1 MGWRLEVIQFHDE
14 ANTSV
19 VARVPPDGTADIKY
33 GAQLIVNTNQEAIFF
48 NDGRAMDTF
57 GPGRYTLTTKNLPII
72 TRILTIP
79 WEKSPFQACVYYI
92 GKQTFVDQKWGTRQP
107 IIFRDKDFGVV
118 RLRSFGKYTFRVS
131 DGALLLNTLVGTQG
145 KYTTD
150 EITAF
155 QRDIIVMRLTDLL
168 GSLNVG
174 LLDLAPRYDEIAN
187 AAKERVADDFA
198 KYGLELTD
206 FYINAINPPEEVQQA
221 IDARGAMGAVGDL
234 NSYMRYQTGKSLG
247 KMGDAGQAPQGM
259 GFGLGMAIPGM
270 IGGAPAGIPIATPQP
285 LNQGPGIPDAIQ
297 NRGDKSTKASNEHL
311 ELGQLGGAG
320 ADPQEAVKTAA
331 AAAGFAL
338 NDLRDEYVLTVPIGT
353 LRKQRVHVSFDRA
366 DDGGHPLVTIWSA
379 CGPASDRNAL
389 TLLRFNSKLVY
400 GAFAVRKN
408 GESEALVLTSNV
420 LADSLTPAAVTQIV
434 SAIAWQADQVEEKI
448 SGKDTL

>member
-33 GAQLIVNTNQEAIFF
+33 GAQLIVSQNQEAIFF
-48 NDGRAMDTF
+48 NDGKAMDTF

-145 KYTTD
+145 KYTTE

-155 QRDIIVMRLTDLL
+155 QRDIIVMRLTDLM

-174 LLDLAPRYDEIAN
+174 LLDLAARYDDLAT

-198 KYGLELTD
+198 KYGLELVD
-206 FYINAINPPEEVQQA
+206 FFINAINPPEEVQQA
-221 IDARGAMGAVGDL
+221 IDARGAMGAVGNIND
-234 NSYMRYQTGKSLG
+234 YMRYQTSKSLG
-247 KMGDAGQAPQGM
+247 KMGDSGQAPQGM

-270 IGGAPAGIPIATPQP
+270 IGGMPAGMPVATP
-285 LNQGPGIPDAIQ
+285 LPGSSTPDAIQ
-297 NRGDKSTKASNEHL
+297 NRAQSAPRVANERL
-311 ELGQLGGAG
+311 ELGELGGETASN
-320 ADPQEAVKTAA
+320 PQEAVKAA
-331 AAAGFAL
+331 AAAGGFAL
-338 NDLRDEYVLTVPIGT
+338 NDLSSEYVLTVPIGT
-353 LRKQRVHVSFDRA
+353 LRKQRVHVGFDRT
-366 DDGGHPLVTIWSA
+366 DEGGHPLVTIWSA
-379 CGPASDRNAL
+379 CGPVSDRNAL

-400 GAFAVRKN
+400 GAFAVRKTDD
-408 GESEALVLTSNV
+408 GESLVLTNNV
-420 LADSLTPAAVTQIV
+420 LADSLTAVAVTQIV

-448 SGKDTL
+448 SGKDTY

>member
-33 GAQLIVNTNQEAIFF
+33 GAQLIVNQNQEAIFF

-79 WEKSPFQACVYYI
+79 WEKSPFQASVYYI

-118 RLRSFGKYTFRVS
+118 RLRSFGKYTFRVT

-145 KYTTD
+145 KYTTE

-174 LLDLAPRYDEIAN
+174 LLDLAPRYDEIAA

-206 FYINAINPPEEVQQA
+206 FFINAINPPEEVQQA
-221 IDARGAMGAVGDL
+221 IDARGAMGAVGNIND
-234 NSYMRYQTGKSLG
+234 YMRYQTGKSLG
-247 KMGDAGQAPQGM
+247 KMSESGQAPQGM

-270 IGGAPAGIPIATPQP
+270 IGGVAAGIPVATP
-285 LNQGPGIPDAIQ
+285 LPGSSTPDAIQ
-297 NRGDKSTKASNEHL
+297 NRAATATKANERL
-311 ELGQLGGAG
+311 ELNQLGGSA
-320 ADPQEAVKTAA
+320 ANPQETVKAA
-331 AAAGFAL
+331 ADAAGFAL
-338 NDLRDEYVLTVPIGT
+338 NDLSSEYVLTVPIGT
-353 LRKQRVHVSFDRA
+353 LRKQRVHIAFDRV
-366 DDGGHPLVTIWSA
+366 DEGGHPLVTIWSA
-379 CGPASDRNAL
+379 CGPVSDRNAL

-400 GAFAVRKN
+400 GAFAVRKTDDA
-408 GESEALVLTSNV
+408 EALVLTSNV
-420 LADSLTPAAVTQIV
+420 LADSLTPVAVTQIV

-448 SGKDTL
+448 SGKDTY

>member
-33 GAQLIVNTNQEAIFF
+33 GAQLIVNSNQEAIFF
-48 NDGRAMDTF
+48 NDGKAMDTF

-118 RLRSFGKYTFRVS
+118 RLRSFGKYTFRVT

-145 KYTTD
+145 KYTTE

-155 QRDIIVMRLTDLL
+155 QRDIIVMRLTDIL

-174 LLDLAPRYDEIAN
+174 LLDLAARYDDIAT
-187 AAKERVADDFA
+187 AVKDRVADDFA
-198 KYGLELTD
+198 KYGLELAD
-206 FYINAINPPEEVQQA
+206 FFINAINPPEEVQQA
-221 IDARGAMGAVGDL
+221 IDARGAMGAVGNIND
-234 NSYMRYQTGKSLG
+234 YMRYQTGKSLG
-247 KMGDAGQAPQGM
+247 KMAESGQAPQGV
-259 GFGLGMAIPGM
+259 GFGLGMAIPSM
-270 IGGAPAGIPIATPQP
+270 IGGVPAGLPVATPLP
-285 LNQGPGIPDAIQ
+285 NSTPDAIQ
-297 NRGDKSTKASNEHL
+297 NRPATSTKENARL
-311 ELGQLGGAG
+311 ELGELGGEA
-320 ADPQEAVKTAA
+320 AKPQEVVEA
-331 AAAGFAL
+331 AAAGAGFTL
-338 NDLRDEYVLTVPIGT
+338 NDLRSEYVLTVPIGT
-353 LRKQRVHVSFDRA
+353 LRKQRVHVGFDRT
-366 DDGGHPLVTIWSA
+366 DEGGHPLVTIWSA
-379 CGPASDRNAL
+379 CGPVTERNSL

-400 GAFAVRKN
+400 GAFAVRK
-408 GESEALVLTSNV
+408 SDDAEALVLTCNV
-420 LADSLTPAAVTQIV
+420 LADSLTPIAVTQIV

-448 SGKDTL
+448 SGKDTY

>member
-33 GAQLIVNTNQEAIFF
+33 GAQLIVNQNQEAIFF
-48 NDGRAMDTF
+48 NDGKAMDTF

-118 RLRSFGKYTFRVS
+118 RLRSFGKYTFRVT

-145 KYTTD
+145 KYTTE

-174 LLDLAPRYDEIAN
+174 LLDLAPRYDEIAA

-198 KYGLELTD
+198 KYGLELVD
-206 FYINAINPPEEVQQA
+206 FFINAINPPEEVQQA
-221 IDARGAMGAVGDL
+221 IDARGAMGAVGNL
-234 NSYMRYQTGKSLG
+234 NEYMRYQTGKSLG
-247 KMGDAGQAPQGM
+247 KMSESGQAPQGM

-270 IGGAPAGIPIATPQP
+270 LGGAPAGIPVSTPQP
-285 LNQGPGIPDAIQ
+285 QSSQGIPDAIQ
-297 NRGDKSTKASNEHL
+297 SRGQSSPRQANERL
-311 ELGQLGGAG
+311 ELGQLGGA
-320 ADPQEAVKTAA
+320 ASNPQEAVKAA
-331 AAAGFAL
+331 ATASGFSL
-338 NDLRDEYVLTVPIGT
+338 NDLSSEYILTVPIGT
-353 LRKQRVHVSFDRA
+353 LRKQQVHVAFDRA
-366 DDGGHPLVTIWSA
+366 DEAGHPLVTIWSA

-400 GAFAVRKN
+400 GAFAVQKS
-408 GESEALVLTSNV
+408 GDGEALVLTSNV

-448 SGKDTL
+448 SGKDTF